1 MGKWVLCG
9 QQVLCGYVGPV
20 WTSRSCV
27 GTWVL
32 CGQSGSVWVSG
43 SCVDKQVLCGC
54 VQHNPADDRVLVLLR
69 AECERCSDSP
79 WHLAWPTCQRM
90 YVLLAQNGCC
100 VLQLMVVAVL
110 QAAGDGFSSQG
121 NVSGRP
127 NFLHGDD
134 IEDDF
139 NWDKLL

>member
-9 QQVLCGYVGPV
+9 HQV
-20 WTSRSCV
+20 CV
-27 GTWVL
+27 GKWVL
-32 CGQSGSVWVSG
+32 CGQAGPLWVSG

-54 VQHNPADDRVLVLLR
+54 VQHNPADDRVLVLLW
-69 AECERCSDSP
+69 AECKRCSDNP
-79 WHLAWPTCQRM
+79 WHLAWPGCQRM

-100 VLQLMVVAVL
+100 VLQLMVVAML